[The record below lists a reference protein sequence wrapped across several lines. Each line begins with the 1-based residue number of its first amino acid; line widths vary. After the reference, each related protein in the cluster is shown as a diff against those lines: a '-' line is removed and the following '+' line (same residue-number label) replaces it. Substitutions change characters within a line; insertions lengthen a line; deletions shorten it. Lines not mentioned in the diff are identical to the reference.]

1 MVRSFLDT
9 WGEASKWLP
18 VHAAE
23 AMRIGLLT
31 GRLAERIL
39 APLVTRLNA
48 IENVQIDLLPV
59 DNDFF
64 GHGITVSGLL
74 TGRDMAARVRDG
86 IQRDLV
92 LLPPNCVNGEGL
104 TLDDM
109 TVPQLAAEVG
119 VPLAVGGYDLVESL
133 ERFWTDQSVKV
144 QGEGR
149 QLTELGYYIGRDIGR
164 EK

>member
-1 MVRSFLDT
+1 
-9 WGEASKWLP
+9 
-18 VHAAE
+18 
-23 AMRIGLLT
+23 MRIGLLT

-39 APLVTRLNA
+39 APLVARLNA
-48 IENVQIDLLPV
+48 IENVQVDLLPV

-109 TVPQLAAEVG
+109 TVPQLAEEVG

-133 ERFWTDQSVKV
+133 ERVWADQRVKV

-149 QLTELGYYIGRDIGR
+149 QLTELGYYIGR

>member
-1 MVRSFLDT
+1 M
-9 WGEASKWLP
+9 
-18 VHAAE
+18 
-23 AMRIGLLT
+23 
-31 GRLAERIL
+31 AERIL
-39 APLVTRLNA
+39 APLVARLNV

-74 TGRDMAARVRDG
+74 TGRDMAARMRDG

-109 TVPQLAAEVG
+109 TVPQLAEAVG
-119 VPLAVGGYDLVESL
+119 VPLAVGGYDLFESL
-133 ERFWTDQSVKV
+133 ERVWTDQSVKV

-149 QLTELGYYIGRDIGR
+149 QLTELGYYIGR